1 MSFKE
6 NKMELLK
13 TLGEL
18 CAACGVSGNET
29 AASAKAAEYLK
40 SYADVT
46 TDCFG
51 NVYGIVGTHD
61 PSKQTLM
68 LEAHIDE
75 IGFIVTYITDEGFL
89 KISPCGGS
97 DERVLTASQVTVC
110 GKENI
115 TGIVTSIPPHLQK
128 DGESDG
134 SGSYYVDIGMTKE
147 KAESIVSQGDRVLV
161 ENKLVLMQ
169 DHLVTSKALDDRCG
183 VAAILLALDK
193 LKDKTTEY
201 NLCVLFAAQ
210 EETGERGAKTGAYK
224 LSRDLAAAVDVT
236 FGKTHFESDDSTGQ
250 LGAGVMIGISP
261 SLSRELSDAFISSAK
276 TAQIPYQLEV
286 MPGKTGTDADKIS
299 VTRAGVKTVTLSIPL
314 RYMHTPVEV
323 IDLRDVEYTAQLI
336 AEFAKGRCE

>member
-1 MSFKE
+1 
-6 NKMELLK
+6 MELLK

-18 CAACGVSGNET
+18 CSVSGVSGDES

-46 TDCFG
+46 TDHFG
-51 NVYGIVGTHD
+51 NVYGIVGTPD
-61 PSKQTLM
+61 ESKPTFM

-89 KISPCGGS
+89 KISACGGS
-97 DERVLTASQVTVC
+97 DERVLTSAHVTVC
-110 GKENI
+110 GKEKL

-128 DGESDG
+128 DGESSG
-134 SGSYYVDIGMTKE
+134 SGSYYVDIGMSKE
-147 KAESIVSQGDRVLV
+147 KAESIVSLGDRVLV
-161 ENKLVLMQ
+161 ENKLELMQ
-169 DHLVTSKALDDRCG
+169 DHLVTSKALGDRCG

-193 LKDKTTEY
+193 LRNENTKY
-201 NLCVLFAAQ
+201 NLCVLFSAQ

-224 LSRDLAAAVDVT
+224 LSPDLAVAVDVT

-250 LGAGVMIGISP
+250 LGAGVMIGVSP
-261 SLSRELSDAFISSAK
+261 SLSRELSDAFITAAK
-276 TAQIPYQLEV
+276 TADIPYQLEV
-286 MPGKTGTDADKIS
+286 MPGTTGTDADKIS
-299 VTRAGVKTVTLSIPL
+299 ISKSGVKTVTLSIPL

-323 IDLRDVEYTAQLI
+323 IDLCDVEYTAQLI